1 MSDFFYWRFAHQA
14 ATFVQSLVKNCSS
27 LVADVKMPL
36 QCYFKFVDEVVV
48 RKIISFVSFS
58 MLASLFGCASVP
70 ESIVQMPTTAKP
82 QQAVV
87 SMPANGAI
95 FQALAYRPL
104 FEDRRARLVGDILT
118 IAINEKNSAGKSAAN
133 SGSKTGSANFAVPT
147 VLGLPLKTFQDSK
160 LAASSATKFED
171 KDTGSASNN
180 FTGTIGV
187 TVVEVLANGNL
198 VVSGE
203 KQVALDKGAE
213 FIRFSGVVSP
223 DTIATGNVVSSTL
236 VADARVEYRTN
247 SRIDK
252 AELMGLL
259 ARFFFSFLPI

>member
-1 MSDFFYWRFAHQA
+1 MSNFLYWRFEYQI
-14 ATFVQSLVKNCSS
+14 ATFAQDFVKF
-27 LVADVKMPL
+27 A
-36 QCYFKFVDEVVV
+36 YTEII
-48 RKIISFVSFS
+48 RKIILLVCIG
-58 MLASLFGCASVP
+58 MLVSLFGCASVP

-82 QQAVV
+82 QQALAA
-87 SMPANGAI
+87 MPVNGAI
-95 FQALAYRPL
+95 FQASAYRPL

-118 IAINEKNSAGKSAAN
+118 IAINEKTSAGKSAAS

-147 VLGLPLKTFQDSK
+147 VVGLPLKTFQDSK
-160 LAASSATKFED
+160 LTASSSTKFED
-171 KDTGSASNN
+171 KDAGSASNN

-187 TVVEVLANGNL
+187 TVVDVLANGNL

-203 KQVALDKGAE
+203 KQVALDRGAE